1 MGLFVVSPREDLDQQ
16 GHLLRL
22 IKVCAVLN
30 EKLMPKAFC
39 APSKHSNQ
47 TGWMPWP
54 PGYKI
59 LSMLNSIDYKIYHAN
74 TYQNVSNC

>member
-1 MGLFVVSPREDLDQQ
+1 MGLFVVSPREDSDQK

-30 EKLMPKAFC
+30 EKAVCGPI
-39 APSKHSNQ
+39 KHSNR

-54 PGYKI
+54 RGYKI

-74 TYQNVSNC
+74 TY